1 MGQFMSIA
9 PNIDLTVE
17 IMNEV
22 TTLADSIVSKAV
34 TSTAE
39 MTYEANK
46 IAEPAGL
53 EVGDIF
59 DLMLGH
65 IKMKFPKADVT
76 LNTEAYN
83 VLKSFRNRQ

>member
-1 MGQFMSIA
+1 MSIA

-22 TTLADSIVSKAV
+22 TTLADSIVSKKV
-34 TSTAE
+34 TSAAE
-39 MTYEANK
+39 TTNEAVK

-53 EVGDIF
+53 VVGDVF
-59 DLMLGH
+59 DLMSGH
-65 IKMKFPKADVT
+65 IKLKFPKADVT

-83 VLKSFRNRQ
+83 VLKSFRNRK

>member
-22 TTLADSIVSKAV
+22 TTLADSIVSEEV

-39 MTYEANK
+39 MTYEAVK

-53 EVGDIF
+53 VVGDIF

-65 IKMKFPKADVT
+65 IKMKFPKAVVT

-83 VLKSFRNRQ
+83 FLKSFRNRK